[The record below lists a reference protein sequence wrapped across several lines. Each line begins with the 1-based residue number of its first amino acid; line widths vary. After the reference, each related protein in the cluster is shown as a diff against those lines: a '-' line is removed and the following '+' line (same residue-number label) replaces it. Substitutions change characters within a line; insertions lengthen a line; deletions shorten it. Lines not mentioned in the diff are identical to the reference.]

1 MNIQRFSALTSREA
15 LAKARMAFGDN
26 TLILSNRQTDT
37 GVEVLA
43 AAESSFAEMDV
54 PSLASTKPMATAA
67 SPRRSTATSTRAPST
82 QALVEEDAD
91 QLAMSTLSF
100 QDYVRERMI
109 KRRQEDKPS
118 GSATSATP
126 TTRTG
131 PSTRRALSHDE
142 AALGEASPSHSSLDD
157 PTDAAPTSPRVGPSI
172 ASELHA
178 MKTLIEDRFNTLTW
192 LGQTHQNPVQS
203 NLMFKLIQAGFSP
216 NLARALLEKMPA
228 DTAPTAAMT
237 WATEVLE
244 RNLKTDAQSLSLP
257 EEGGI
262 FALVG
267 ATGVGKTSTTAK
279 LASQCARLHGPTSV
293 GLITLDSY
301 RMGAHEQLRNYGRLL
316 GVVAHLAHDRSA
328 LQDLLGLLA
337 NKKLILIDTV
347 GIAPRDPRKKDM
359 LDVLDLPR
367 VNRLLVL
374 NAVSHGDTLDDAIS
388 AFRSRGVVQAV
399 LSKTD
404 EAIKLGPVLD
414 AVIRHQINLRGVTTG
429 QRVPEDFEPANAA
442 KLIKLAMRTPGRSA
456 FDPQTSDLGFFF
468 SPTRTQTMGLRH
480 A

>member
-43 AAESSFAEMDV
+43 AAENSFAEMDV
-54 PSLASTKPMATAA
+54 PSLASAKPMAAP
-67 SPRRSTATSTRAPST
+67 PRRGASTHAPST

-100 QDYVRERMI
+100 QDYVRERML
-109 KRRQEDKPS
+109 KRRHDEKK
-118 GSATSATP
+118 SATSTP
-126 TTRTG
+126 TGNTAQRNTG
-131 PSTRRALSHDE
+131 QGSPALNDAALSRPVPDGQAETALAAKRLSPGIADE
-142 AALGEASPSHSSLDD
+142 LQ
-157 PTDAAPTSPRVGPSI
+157 
-172 ASELHA
+172 A
-178 MKTLIEDRFNTLTW
+178 MKALIEDRFNTLTW
-192 LGQTHQNPVQS
+192 FGQTQQNATQS

-216 NLARALLEKMPA
+216 SLTRALLEKMPQ
-228 DTAPTAAMT
+228 DTALSAAIT

-244 RNLKTDAQSLSLP
+244 RNIKTDAQTMPLQ

-262 FALVG
+262 YALVG
-267 ATGVGKTSTTAK
+267 ATGVGKTSTAAK
-279 LASQCARLHGPTSV
+279 LASQCARLHGPASV
-293 GLITLDSY
+293 GLITMDSY
-301 RMGAHEQLRNYGRLL
+301 RMGAHEQLRNYGRML

-337 NKKLILIDTV
+337 NKKMILIDTV

-442 KLIKLAMRTPGRSA
+442 KLIKLAMRAPGRSA
-456 FDPQTSDLGFFF
+456 FDPQATDLGFFF
-468 SPTRTQTMGLRH
+468 SPTRAQAMGMRH